1 MAYKWSWAFGPETVA
16 DLNSY
21 TGWTPDQLGT
31 AFTNTTNVVKHTWLG
46 DLTDKYSVGLRNG
59 YYLSADPSWFAGEG
73 WFSAYFYVGGS
84 AAWVNDASV
93 LIIRGPNS
101 GRDTYIR
108 TTGGNGFTVQLGN
121 LGTKFTGSISGLANS
136 TWHHLSFKYD
146 MTNEDTWSGQLY
158 INGVADVSGST
169 TQVLLDAETNAEIK
183 LGGVRNDSPSPT
195 NGWWWSDIISY
206 DDQSDPNPYGQWVSR
221 VKVFN
226 DVAESGS
233 WSPASNSGVSPGP
246 QAANLSGSI
255 NTTPVVAESTPTTG
269 EFVRVKSEN
278 LGTTLGLSS
287 FDSYGF
293 TSHNFAS
300 GSSVINI
307 VPKFQLDS
315 GTYITGSSVI
325 DGVNAYAY
333 ASSGSAAYTS
343 GSIMTFELEVSGS

>member
-16 DLNSY
+16 DLNDY
-21 TGWTPDQLGT
+21 TGWTPDQLT
-31 AFTNTTNVVKHTWLG
+31 PNFTNTTNVVKHTWLG

-59 YYLSADPSWFAGEG
+59 FYLSADPSWFAAEG
-73 WFSAYFYVGGS
+73 WFSGYFYVGGS
-84 AAWVNDASV
+84 SAWVNDAP
-93 LIIRGPNS
+93 LLRIRGGIS
-101 GRDTYIR
+101 SRDTYIR
-108 TTGGNGFTVQLGN
+108 TTGGNGFTLHLGE
-121 LGTKFTGSISGLANS
+121 LGTKFTGSISGLASS
-136 TWHHLSFKYD
+136 TWHHLGFKYN
-146 MTNEDTWSGQLY
+146 MTVNGTWTGQLY
-158 INGVADVSGST
+158 INGVEDISGST
-169 TQVLLDAETNAEIK
+169 SSVLLQTEANANIQ
-183 LGGVRNDSPSPT
+183 LGGVRGADPTPT
-195 NGWWWSDIISY
+195 NGSWWSDIISY

-246 QAANLSGSI
+246 QATNLYGPVDA
-255 NTTPVVAESTPTTG
+255 TPVVAESTPTTG
-269 EFVRVKSEN
+269 EFVRVKSED

-307 VPKFQLDS
+307 IPKFQLDS
-315 GTYITGSSVI
+315 GVYITGSSVI
-325 DGVNAYAY
+325 DGINAYAY
-333 ASSGSAAYTS
+333 ASSGSVAYTS